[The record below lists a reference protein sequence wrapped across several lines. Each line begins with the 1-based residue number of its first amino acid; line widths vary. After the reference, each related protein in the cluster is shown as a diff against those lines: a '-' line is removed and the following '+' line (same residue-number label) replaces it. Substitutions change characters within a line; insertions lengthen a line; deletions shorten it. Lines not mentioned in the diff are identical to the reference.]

1 MQLLAP
7 NESFGHCLRRVD
19 ACGTI
24 VRDTRLAPSVG
35 VPVHAHAASYACL
48 VLDGRYTEHGDGA
61 RGEQDCAAGSLLT
74 HAAGHV
80 HANRVGS
87 AGARCVNIELDEA
100 LLRDGP
106 LRALVPFLHG
116 DRHVRLPAS
125 LAPLRRLADAL
136 AEDDDL
142 APLQV
147 HTAALDLLCA
157 AARAAPL
164 EAAARRGAVLD
175 RVVECLA
182 RRAARDSHA
191 GPRRRPAS
199 APPDA
204 RVPPAARRDD
214 RRLRAAAPPR
224 ARRRRTAAPRAAAGR
239 DRAARRL
246 LRPGALH
253 ARVPA
258 AIRRHAG
265 PAASVVLSARFP
277 SKRAAGVQDPAAGT
291 S

>member
-7 NESFGHCLRRVD
+7 SESFGHCLRRVD

-35 VPVHAHAASYACL
+35 VPRHAHAASYACL
-48 VLDGRYTEHGDGA
+48 VLDGCYTEHGDGA

-80 HANRVGS
+80 HANRVGH
-87 AGARCVNIELDEA
+87 AGARCVNIELDEV

-125 LAPLRRLADAL
+125 LVPLRRLADAL

-147 HTAALDLLCA
+147 HAAALDLLCA
-157 AARAAPL
+157 AARATPP
-164 EAAARRGAVLD
+164 AAAVRRGAVLD
-175 RVVECLA
+175 RVVDCLES
-182 RRAARDSHA
+182 D
-191 GPRRRPAS
+191 
-199 APPDA
+199 
-204 RVPPAARRDD
+204 
-214 RRLRAAAPPR
+214 LAAPPPMDMLARIAGLHPHHLMR
-224 ARRRRTAAPRAAAGR
+224 AFRQQRGETIGGYVRRRRLEIADAELRRADLPLVEIALRAGFC
-239 DRAARRL
+239 DQAHFTRAFRRQFGVTPG
-246 LRPGALH
+246 LR
-253 ARVPA
+253 
-258 AIRRHAG
+258 RRAC
-265 PAASVVLSARFP
+265 
-277 SKRAAGVQDPAAGT
+277 
-291 S
+291 

>member
-1 MQLLAP
+1 MMRLLAP

-48 VLDGRYTEHGDGA
+48 VLDGRYTEHGDAA

-80 HANRVGS
+80 HANRVGH

-106 LRALVPFLHG
+106 LHALVPFLHG

-147 HTAALDLLCA
+147 HAAALDLLCA
-157 AARAAPL
+157 AARATPL

-175 RVVECLA
+175 RVVECLES
-182 RRAARDSHA
+182 D
-191 GPRRRPAS
+191 
-199 APPDA
+199 
-204 RVPPAARRDD
+204 
-214 RRLRAAAPPR
+214 LAAPPAMDALARVAGLHPHHLMR
-224 ARRRRTAAPRAAAGR
+224 AFRQQRGETIGGYVRRRRLEIADAELRRPELALAEIALRAGFC
-239 DRAARRL
+239 DQSHFTRAFRRQFGVTPGLRRRL
-246 LRPGALH
+246 C
-253 ARVPA
+253 
-258 AIRRHAG
+258 
-265 PAASVVLSARFP
+265 
-277 SKRAAGVQDPAAGT
+277 
-291 S
+291 